1 MSRSITP
8 RSRRGPGRALG
19 TRSATRDRTER
30 GAPGRP
36 RRATAASTLAPMDA
50 PTAEAWHIRP
60 NGPLVGEVEVSGSKN
75 AVTKHMV
82 AAMLGTQPSTIT
94 NAPAVGDVGI
104 TADILISLGVG
115 VEIDGDRITI
125 DPVEAPGADV
135 PLEFTG
141 LNRIPILLLGPL
153 LARNHEA
160 FVPLVGGDR
169 IGRRPVDFHIDA
181 LERMGAEITVSD
193 DGISAKADHLRGAQ
207 ITLPYPSVGATES
220 VLLTAVLAEGRTVLR
235 NAAVEPEVT
244 ELALFLQ
251 RMGARIGFKPDRR
264 IVIEGV
270 DHLRGAE
277 ARLHGDRLE
286 AFSYLVAGLMTGGQV
301 RVGGCAQDRLV
312 TAIDTLQKMGARFEI
327 TDDYIQAS
335 ADAGLRPARGADR
348 HPPRVHD
355 RLAAAPHRAHDP
367 GRGHVGHPRDRL
379 RGPPRLHRGPH
390 RHGRRDRAVRH
401 LPRRARRAGSTT
413 PTPSTR
419 RWCGACRSCGAPRSR
434 SPTCGPGSRRS
445 SPPRWPTARRRCTAS
460 TTSSA
465 ATTSRSRRSR
475 RSGSSSSGSP
485 PLRPDRRRPGRP
497 APRRRVAVGARV
509 EPAPIER
516 VGQAPLHLGPQR
528 RATRRRSTG

>member
-1 MSRSITP
+1 
-8 RSRRGPGRALG
+8 
-19 TRSATRDRTER
+19 
-30 GAPGRP
+30 
-36 RRATAASTLAPMDA
+36 MDA

-104 TADILISLGVG
+104 TADILTSLGVG
-115 VEIDGDRITI
+115 VDIDGDRITI

-193 DGISAKADHLRGAQ
+193 DGITAKADHLRGAQ

-335 ADAGLRPARGADR
+335 ADAGLRPAAVQTDTHPGFMTDWQPPLIVLMTQAEGMSVIHETVYEDRLGYIEALTDMGGEIELFDTCLGGPACRFHDTNAKHSAVVRGVSKLRGAEVTIPDVR
-348 HPPRVHD
+348 AGFSSVI
-355 RLAAAPHRAHDP
+355 AAAVADGPSILHGIHHLE
-367 GRGHVGHPRDRL
+367 RGYNKPFETLEALGLKLERI
-379 RGPPRLHRGPH
+379 
-390 RHGRRDRAVRH
+390 
-401 LPRRARRAGSTT
+401 
-413 PTPSTR
+413 
-419 RWCGACRSCGAPRSR
+419 
-434 SPTCGPGSRRS
+434 
-445 SPPRWPTARRRCTAS
+445 
-460 TTSSA
+460 
-465 ATTSRSRRSR
+465 
-475 RSGSSSSGSP
+475 
-485 PLRPDRRRPGRP
+485 P
-497 APRRRVAVGARV
+497 AD
-509 EPAPIER
+509 
-516 VGQAPLHLGPQR
+516 QA
-528 RATRRRSTG
+528 